1 MKKRERYFQDELRK
15 LFMTY
20 ATIPAL
26 FFTLICGIIIM
37 AALLV
42 GKYSIIRN
50 QNQWIIAEMQRVVES
65 CGSGLKKLSD
75 LPGILSEHQPSD
87 GKRDVFE
94 LVYQIQDEVGYK
106 ADFYVLNADGEILL
120 RSESSDAKTQQDYT
134 PEYLGQSGDVSW
146 GFLASL
152 QEQPGQVVVE
162 LRDGWKSQ
170 GSSIVIGTAVDTIK
184 SMENDGSAAAGQTAD
199 NVTRGSLVFAV
210 NCRQMQQLMNQADIQ
225 IIVSDSYGWV
235 FLGNSSLL
243 LTESNQVREELRNAG
258 AILAEDGHVYLI
270 CKGMA
275 ADDRFEVYSVVDIQN
290 IFASLGI
297 SVFLIVMAFLVMS
310 LWLVVVSK
318 KVTEKKTEDFYK
330 ILDVL
335 EQVKG
340 GDLNCEISIESEN
353 EFQIIADACNEMM
366 HGLKQQMENNQKMA
380 MLVAA
385 AQNKQLESQFN
396 PHFLYNTL
404 ENIRYMCRLEP
415 GTADRMIYNLS
426 GLLRYSLNHA
436 EAEVP
441 LREDLEHLENYLSIL
456 KYRFG
461 ERFLCQRDIA
471 PEVMDCQIPKLVF
484 QPMIENAVKY
494 GFGKQEYLTLE
505 LKAYEEDG
513 NLIMICRDDGVGMS
527 SDTLRELRELLQKE
541 ENVSRHSGLYN
552 IHRRITILYGQ
563 PYGVAIQSEENKG
576 TELIVTLPV
585 KKEG

>member
-1 MKKRERYFQDELRK
+1 MKKRERYFQDELRQ

-42 GKYSIIRN
+42 GKYNIIRN
-50 QNQWIIAEMQRVVES
+50 QNQWIISEMQQVIE
-65 CGSGLKKLSD
+65 GYGAGLRKLSD
-75 LPGILSEHQPSD
+75 LPGILSEQQLPA

-94 LVYQIQDEVGYK
+94 LVYQIQDEVSYK
-106 ADFYVLNADGEILL
+106 ADFYVLDANGGILL
-120 RSESSDAKTQQDYT
+120 RSESSDAKTQQNYI

-170 GSSIVIGTAVDTIK
+170 GSTIVIGTAVD
-184 SMENDGSAAAGQTAD
+184 
-199 NVTRGSLVFAV
+199 VRGYLVFAV
-210 NCRQMQQLMNQADIQ
+210 NCRQMQQLMSQADIQ
-225 IIVSDSYGWV
+225 TIVSDAYGWV

-243 LTESNQVREELRNAG
+243 LKESNQVREELRNAG
-258 AILAEDGHVYLI
+258 TILAEDGHVYLI
-270 CKGMA
+270 QKGMA
-275 ADDRFEVYSVVDIQN
+275 ADGCFEVYSVVDIQN

-297 SVFLIVMAFLVMS
+297 SGFLIIMAFLVMS
-310 LWLVVVSK
+310 LWLVMVSK

-340 GDLNCEISIESEN
+340 GDLNCKISIESEN
-353 EFQIIADACNEMM
+353 EFQIIADSCNEMM
-366 HGLKQQMENNQKMA
+366 HGLKQQMENNRKMA
-380 MLVAA
+380 ILVAA

-415 GTADRMIYNLS
+415 ATADRMIYNLS

-461 ERFLCQRDIA
+461 ERFCCQRDIA

-494 GFGKQEYLTLE
+494 GFGKQEYLTVE
-505 LKAYEEDG
+505 LKAYKEDG

-527 SDTLRELRELLQKE
+527 LDTLRELRELLQKE
-541 ENVSRHSGLYN
+541 ENLSRHSGLYN

-563 PYGVAIQSEENKG
+563 PYGVEIQSEENKG